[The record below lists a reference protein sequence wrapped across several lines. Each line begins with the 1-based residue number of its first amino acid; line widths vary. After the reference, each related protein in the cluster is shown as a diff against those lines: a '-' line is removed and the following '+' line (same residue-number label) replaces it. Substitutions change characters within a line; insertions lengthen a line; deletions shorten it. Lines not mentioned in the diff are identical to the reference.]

1 MCEKKIYCNRTQ
13 NNMLFGDNL
22 KKNKQI
28 YDNRVLGTPVK
39 LNISK
44 KILLRKIG
52 RN

>member
-1 MCEKKIYCNRTQ
+1 MGEKKIYCNRTP
-13 NNMLFGDNL
+13 NNMLFGNNE
-22 KKNKQI
+22 KKKI
-28 YDNRVLGTPVK
+28 YDNRVLVTPVK

>member
-1 MCEKKIYCNRTQ
+1 MDEKKIYCNRTH
-13 NNMLFGDNL
+13 NNMLFGDN
-22 KKNKQI
+22 KKTKQI
-28 YDNRVLGTPVK
+28 YDNRVLVTPVK